1 MIDLEYLMVFYEI
14 GLSESTCLP
23 LGQAVGTQGGKCT
36 LRSSLVLSVE
46 MISRP
51 TVQLSVH
58 VL

>member
-46 MISRP
+46 IRRP
-51 TVQLSVH
+51 TVQLSVY